1 MRTGGCGYEWVGAGV
16 LGSVTPSFADVEKSY
31 PVFDDHIENTFLIWL
46 PMNWL
51 DNIFD
56 KIFDSLINEYH
67 NKNVNLLKV

>member
-1 MRTGGCGYEWVGAGV
+1 MAA
-16 LGSVTPSFADVEKSY
+16 TPSLSDVEKSY